1 MGFISK
7 LIPSVIIGG
16 IGFWILT
23 MVFESLYLQ
32 TLGSLVIAIVFYC
45 ILSMIDRKKK
55 KQLVKKDEEQKQ
67 TQ

>member
-7 LIPSVIIGG
+7 LIPSIIIGG
-16 IGFWILT
+16 VGFWILT

-32 TLGSLVIAIVFYC
+32 TLGGISIAIIVYC
-45 ILSMIDRKKK
+45 ILSMVGRTKKK
-55 KQLVKKDEEQKQ
+55 PEIKKDEEQ